1 MIYLL
6 AYILAS
12 VMLNKMI
19 DLRFIDQSGAWP
31 RMDAF
36 LTLLFFKILWPI
48 GLIIFVI
55 MYYRGRGSIE

>member
-12 VMLNKMI
+12 VLLNMTI
-19 DLRFIDQSGAWP
+19 DLRFYDRSGSWP

-36 LTLLFFKILWPI
+36 LTLLFFKVLWPI
-48 GLIIFVI
+48 GLIVFVI
-55 MYYRGRGSIE
+55 MWYRGRASIS

>member
-19 DLRFIDQSGAWP
+19 DLRFIDRSGAWP
-31 RMDAF
+31 QMDAF